1 LKGKV
6 GTGWDWKEREERYGS
21 VVESKN
27 FLKILLTQR
36 AKSAVY
42 DCLVP
47 FDDKAWKPESRYAKI
62 INYSALS

>member
-1 LKGKV
+1 MKGKV

-47 FDDKAWKPESRYAKI
+47 FDDKSMETRV
-62 INYSALS
+62 